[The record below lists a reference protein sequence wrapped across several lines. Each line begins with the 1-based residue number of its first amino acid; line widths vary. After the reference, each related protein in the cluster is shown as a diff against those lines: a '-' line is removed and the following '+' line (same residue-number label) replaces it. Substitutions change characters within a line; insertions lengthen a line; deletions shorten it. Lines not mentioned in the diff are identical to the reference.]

1 MAIYKFYKEHESK
14 YGQIPEFYKDEAE
27 NILQNAK
34 DGTLTKLK
42 VLCNDDEKFMF
53 GVLQNFLMI
62 PISRK
67 LHKMESDYHR
77 KTGKEKKDKE
87 IKLHKKIEA
96 KIKKQYQRWPI
107 PDVETFKDNAY
118 KIIMSDKRIKLD
130 LEDINKLTKKHEHEK
145 KDWQSKTNIYFKD
158 IINRT
163 FLVSREH
170 SALSDNEIYNH
181 IATFL
186 NCLKIKN
193 TRGGLYSAKLIKP
206 YCKTPSR

>member
-1 MAIYKFYKEHESK
+1 MAIYKFYKDHENK

-27 NILQNAK
+27 SILKNAK

-42 VLCNDDEKFMF
+42 KLCNDDERFMF

-67 LHKMESDYHR
+67 LHKMKSDYHR
-77 KTGKEKKDKE
+77 KTAKRIKDKE
-87 IKLHKKIEA
+87 IKLHKKIET
-96 KIKKQYQRWPI
+96 KIKKQYQRWPM

-118 KIIMSDKRIKLD
+118 KIILSDKRIRLD
-130 LEDINKLTKKHEHEK
+130 LDSLNELVKKHEHEK
-145 KDWQSKTNIYFKD
+145 KDWQGKTNIYFKD

-163 FLVSREH
+163 FLVSIEH
-170 SALSDNEIYNH
+170 STLSDNEIYDH
-181 IATFL
+181 IATLL

-193 TRGGLYSAKLIKP
+193 TQGGLYSAKLIKP
-206 YCKTPSR
+206 CCKTP